1 MKWPFFNA
9 SAFKKLTHRSIDW
22 CLQRIMVIVYS
33 CLCFVSIS
41 RGLMT
46 TSIGFQLVPPL
57 KLLSQLSDFSLFWL
71 VCYLVHSFQY
81 IFVYS
86 FIYYSLIVIIVFF
99 SHELCNFFHV
109 NILLL
114 LLFCC
119 WRFWKI
125 STAHSTACCFK
136 AMFLLSNF
144 HSLCYTVID

>member
-99 SHELCNFFHV
+99 SHELCNFFQGKCIALIA
-109 NILLL
+109 ILLL
-114 LLFCC
+114 KVLEDFYRALHSFLF
-119 WRFWKI
+119 
-125 STAHSTACCFK
+125 
-136 AMFLLSNF
+136 
-144 HSLCYTVID
+144 